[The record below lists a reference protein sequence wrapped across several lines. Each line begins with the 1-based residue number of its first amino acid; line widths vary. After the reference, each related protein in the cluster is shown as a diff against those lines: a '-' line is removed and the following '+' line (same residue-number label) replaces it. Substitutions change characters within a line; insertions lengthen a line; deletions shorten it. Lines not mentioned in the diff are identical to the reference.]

1 MLKTSINIIS
11 GFLGAGKTTLI
22 KKLLSEEL
30 KNEKVAIIENE
41 FGEIG
46 IDGNILKETG
56 VSVREINSGC
66 ICCTLVGDFSKAIKD
81 IIESYHPDR
90 IIIEPSGVGKLSDVV
105 KACEAREISHLVE
118 VKIKL
123 AVVDASKYQIYIR
136 NFNEFYE
143 NQIKSAKTII
153 LSRTDVIDAQKLQ
166 KVIKEIREINPN
178 AEIVTTPW
186 PEIPAVKLLELAE
199 HGDEEIRKVL
209 VSISKCSGNHNQHH
223 DQSKCECN
231 SHDGHSNCGC
241 KSHDDQHN
249 HNADDIF
256 QVFGEE
262 TTEIFS
268 FTKLKNCIGQLADED
283 RFGKVLRGKG
293 LIKTDSG
300 WKKFDYVPE
309 EQTFIDIEP
318 EFTGRLCI
326 IGAGL
331 NKNAIS
337 DLFNEVKL

>member
-30 KNEKVAIIENE
+30 KSEKVAIIENE
-41 FGEIG
+41 FGEVG

-56 VSVREINSGC
+56 VEVREINSGC

-81 IIESYHPDR
+81 IIEGYHPDR

-105 KACEAREISHLVE
+105 KACEAKEISHLVE

-153 LSRTDVIDAQKLQ
+153 LSRTEVIDAQKLQ
-166 KVIKEIREINPN
+166 KVTKEIREINPK

-186 PEIPAVKLLELAE
+186 SEISSRKLLELSE
-199 HGDEEIRKVL
+199 FGDEEIQE
-209 VSISKCSGNHNQHH
+209 HHHHH
-223 DQSKCECN
+223 D
-231 SHDGHSNCGC
+231 
-241 KSHDDQHN
+241 
-249 HNADDIF
+249 HNADYVF
-256 QVFGEE
+256 QVWGEE
-262 TTEIFS
+262 TAEIFS
-268 FTKLKNCIGQLADED
+268 FAKLKNCVVQLGDEEKY
-283 RFGKVLRGKG
+283 GKVLRGKG
-293 LIKTDSG
+293 LIRTDLG
-300 WKKFDYVPE
+300 WKKFDFVPE
-309 EQTFIDIEP
+309 EQTFLDIEP

-326 IGAGL
+326 IGACL
-331 NKNAIS
+331 NKEAIS
-337 DLFNEVKL
+337 NLFQEGKLL

>member
-1 MLKTSINIIS
+1 MKTSINIIS

-22 KKLLSEEL
+22 KKLLAEEL
-30 KNEKVAIIENE
+30 KSEKVAIIENE
-41 FGEIG
+41 FGEVG

-56 VSVREINSGC
+56 AEVREINSGC

-105 KACEAREISHLVE
+105 KACEAKEISHLVE

-143 NQIKSAKTII
+143 NHIKNAKTIT
-153 LSRTDVIDAQKLQ
+153 LSRTDAIDATKLQ
-166 KVIKEIREINPN
+166 KVVKEIREINPK

-186 PEIPAVKLLELAE
+186 TELSARKLLELSE
-199 HGDEEIRKVL
+199 FGDEEIRKVM
-209 VSISKCSGNHNQHH
+209 VSISKCCGKHQNNH
-223 DQSKCECN
+223 D
-231 SHDGHSNCGC
+231 HSNCGC
-241 KSHDDQHN
+241 KSHESHHN
-249 HNADDIF
+249 HNADDVF
-256 QVFGEE
+256 QVWGEE
-262 TTEIFS
+262 TAEIFS
-268 FTKLKNCIGQLADED
+268 FAKLKNCVNQLGNEEKY
-283 RFGKVLRGKG
+283 GKVLRGKG

-309 EQTFIDIEP
+309 EQTFLDIEP

-331 NKNAIS
+331 NKEAIGN
-337 DLFNEVKL
+337 LFQEGKVL